1 MYFTTPLKLM
11 QKMLS
16 VNYDLYKAGVIT
28 QSEYIER
35 IKPIDKAIDKLEMA
49 TLRDTLALKGASLR
63 HCQKPK
69 R

>member
-1 MYFTTPLKLM
+1 MYLNNPLKLM

-16 VNYDLYKAGVIT
+16 VNYELYKTGVIT

-49 TLRDTLALKGASLR
+49 TLQDTPVLKVSSSEHIPKLR
-63 HCQKPK
+63 N
-69 R
+69 